1 MVVVACLFY
10 LGGIHLNKNHIKKS
24 ILAILIVIGILLISG
39 LYYWL
44 IFSQANG
51 VAYII
56 TIIMTS
62 LISAILVLFVYNFML
77 KIKPRDKDVQVEAPK
92 TTETDCEDDESDS
105 IDIYSISNT
114 TSSKTD
120 DSNTKNA
127 DSCKEITV

>member
-1 MVVVACLFY
+1 MACLVY

-24 ILAILIVIGILLISG
+24 ILAILVVIGILLISG

-51 VAYII
+51 VTYII

-77 KIKPRDKDVQVEAPK
+77 KLKPKDEDVKVESPK
-92 TTETDCEDDESDS
+92 TTKTDCEDDKSDN
-105 IDIYSISNT
+105 IDIYGIGNT
-114 TSSKTD
+114 TSSETD
-120 DSNTKNA
+120 DSKTKNA
-127 DSCKEITV
+127 DCCNEITV